1 MDEEI
6 LEKETAEEAVE
17 AAAEAAEA
25 IEEAAEEIEEAV
37 EEAAE
42 DEAEDPEKA
51 AAEAAEKARLKRK
64 TLIGDI
70 VFFVGCFIVLYLLFT
85 VFPPYY
91 VDGDSM
97 NQTLRSRAFGFGT
110 IVFTPDYGDIV
121 VLHGDSGKTND
132 SDFIKRIVGKPGDIL
147 EIKDGV
153 LTRNGELITEDY
165 AYYDP
170 EYTFRTNESQYFELQ
185 EGEYFVMGD
194 NRFHSMD
201 SRYFGPITR
210 SEMKCKMLFFLWGK
224 KR

>member
-25 IEEAAEEIEEAV
+25 IEEAV

-42 DEAEDPEKA
+42 DEAENPEKA

-64 TLIGDI
+64 ALIGDI
-70 VFFVGCFIVLYLLFT
+70 VFFVASFIVIYWLFT

-153 LTRNGELITEDY
+153 LTRNGELVTEDY